1 MSKEKKKVLINKVTK
16 RLLEIWP
23 PSVKNGLEDET
34 QILEFEE
41 KVKIGQGSFGTVF
54 KAKYKKTGTIYAIK
68 AIDKTNKTN
77 QEGRSYFRRE
87 IEIMYKIRHP
97 NIVRLYTHFEDN
109 DYCYFVME
117 YVSKGNLYD
126 NIQKQRRKLF
136 DTKTVAHM
144 MKDLLSAVY
153 YLHNMDPP
161 IIHRDIKLENVL
173 VDEDGTIK
181 LTDFGWSNYIFDDE
195 VRDTFCGTPVYQ
207 APEMINRKEHDYS
220 VDIWCLGIIMFE
232 IITGHLPF
240 NSASKE
246 LLEESIKK
254 VKINWPNDIDRAAKD
269 LISRILRYD
278 PKERISIE
286 NMFKHPFFTALYPNP
301 TSCLIKPSSDD
312 ELEIYLVSEHT
323 PSTFIPKKKLEEK
336 AEVDTAISKPTVVD
350 NPKGIDAAKENS
362 NIVEERNLLREK
374 QNESLIKIKLLQ
386 DQLASE
392 QKIKQSHTSRLELLE
407 KEKSYLL
414 AQLNTLKKDKDAIYD
429 EVKMKDALLSSTEEA
444 VKSKVETLQET
455 NDKLLLEIEN
465 LNEKLDFQK
474 DFYLNHLQELEAQL
488 KKNLDFNQS
497 KIETSISNYRDSL
510 STMKPSSELD
520 IAKKQ
525 FEAEIEKLKDVMKIE
540 REKYDFVIQNNI
552 QELNKL
558 STEKNLIK
566 ENSARYYEKIILRYD
581 ERLKQ
586 KGTEIDELKQ
596 KLKKYES

>member
-34 QILEFEE
+34 QIIEFDE
-41 KVKIGQGSFGTVF
+41 KIKVGQGSFGTVF
-54 KAKYKKTGTIYAIK
+54 KAKHKKTGTVYAIK

-97 NIVRLYTHFEDN
+97 NIVKLYTHFEDN
-109 DYCYFVME
+109 DFCYFVME
-117 YVSKGNLYD
+117 YISKGNLYD
-126 NIQKQRRKLF
+126 NIQKQRRKAF

-173 VDEDGTIK
+173 VDEDGAIK
-181 LTDFGWSNYIFDDE
+181 LTDFGWSNYVFDDE

-207 APEMINRKEHDYS
+207 APEMLNRKEHDFS
-220 VDIWCLGIIMFE
+220 VDIWCIGIIMFE

-246 LLEESIKK
+246 LLEDSIKK

-301 TSCLIKPSSDD
+301 SSCLIKPSPEE

-323 PSTFIPKKKLEEK
+323 PLTFPPKKEIK
-336 AEVDTAISKPTVVD
+336 AEPDQNISRPAVAE
-350 NPKGIDAAKENS
+350 PKNNDVKDSSNNAA
-362 NIVEERNLLREK
+362 EERDLLRAK
-374 QNESLIKIKLLQ
+374 QKESLIKIKMLQ
-386 DQLASE
+386 DQLANE
-392 QKIKQSHTSRLELLE
+392 QNIKQSLTSRLELIE
-407 KEKSYLL
+407 KEKTYLI
-414 AQLNTLKKDKDAIYD
+414 AQLNTLKRDKDVIHD
-429 EVKMKDALLSSTEEA
+429 EVKTKEALLSSTEEA
-444 VKSKVETLQET
+444 AKAQLETLQET
-455 NDKLLLEIEN
+455 NSKLLLEIEN

-474 DFYLNHLQELEAQL
+474 DFYLNHLQELETQL

-510 STMKPSSELD
+510 SNMKPSDELD
-520 IAKKQ
+520 EAKKQ
-525 FEAEIEKLKDVMKIE
+525 FETEIEKLKEVMKKE

-566 ENSARYYEKIILRYD
+566 ENSSRYYEKIILRYD

-586 KGTEIDELKQ
+586 KGTEIDELKL
-596 KLKKYES
+596 KLKKYEN